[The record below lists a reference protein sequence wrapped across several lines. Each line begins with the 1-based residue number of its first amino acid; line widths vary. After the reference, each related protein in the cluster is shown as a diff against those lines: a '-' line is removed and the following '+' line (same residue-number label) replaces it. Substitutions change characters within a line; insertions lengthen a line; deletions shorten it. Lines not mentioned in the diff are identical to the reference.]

1 MSSIE
6 EIPSR
11 PVVGYAALGFL
22 LVLLIVDFRQAQ
34 PINPYQAPA
43 PVALGSGQAPT
54 AAHCTAF

>member
-1 MSSIE
+1 MSIFVD
-6 EIPSR
+6 IPSR
-11 PVVGYAALGFL
+11 PSVGYAALGFL
-22 LVLLIVDFRQAQ
+22 LVLLLVDSWQAQ